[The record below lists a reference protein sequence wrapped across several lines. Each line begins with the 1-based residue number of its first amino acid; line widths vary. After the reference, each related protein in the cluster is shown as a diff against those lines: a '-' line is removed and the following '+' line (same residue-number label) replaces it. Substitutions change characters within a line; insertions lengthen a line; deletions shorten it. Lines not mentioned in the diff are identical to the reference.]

1 MPILLVSLVT
11 KTEVCFMN
19 WSVYSD
25 RGDLS
30 GEQESSS
37 GWWFRTCVILPSGI
51 VIPSDFHIVQMGG
64 STTNQYN
71 CSIIYIYIYTYVYIT
86 YINIYIHISPHLNHV
101 EVRRRQHCW
110 AHPPTGHARA
120 RLPGNAFRWWIELD
134 LLWLYPLR
142 CGMDPLSP
150 TSSPQKSLDTLYRTL
165 TRPLRPPKWP
175 LQASVYTS
183 TVPVSFVIL
192 HVPPPH
198 LRNIHNF
205 FLREG
210 SNLVQGKVVQRCTC
224 RMPILS
230 P

>member
-1 MPILLVSLVT
+1 MCDSSFGNSNPQWFSY
-11 KTEVCFMN
+11 C
-19 WSVYSD
+19 SD
-25 RGDLS
+25 
-30 GEQESSS
+30 
-37 GWWFRTCVILPSGI
+37 GWLNHQPVWLF
-51 VIPSDFHIVQMGG
+51 
-64 STTNQYN
+64 YN
-71 CSIIYIYIYTYVYIT
+71 IYIYIYTYVYIT

-192 HVPPPH
+192 HVPPQH
-198 LRNIHNF
+198 LRNIHIF
-205 FLREG
+205 FKE
-210 SNLVQGKVVQRCTC
+210 KVAT
-224 RMPILS
+224 
-230 P
+230 